1 MRYTKETVLKRLEY
15 FNTLTGMNFQATY
28 SNGGWDMF
36 EKDANGGE
44 HRSYFGFD
52 SRKTTAEFMEYLYGL
67 NTAFGFIGSDFTKA
81 FIVKHLK
88 R

>member
-1 MRYTKETVLKRLEY
+1 
-15 FNTLTGMNFQATY
+15 
-28 SNGGWDMF
+28 MF
-36 EKDANGGE
+36 EKDVNGGE

-67 NTAFGFIGSDFTKA
+67 NTAFGFIGSDFTKE